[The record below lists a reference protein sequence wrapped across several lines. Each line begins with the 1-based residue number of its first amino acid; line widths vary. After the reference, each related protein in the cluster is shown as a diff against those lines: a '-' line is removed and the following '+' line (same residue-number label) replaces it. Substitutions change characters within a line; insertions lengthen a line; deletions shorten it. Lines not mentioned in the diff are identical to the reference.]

1 MVMYIY
7 TCIYID
13 ADEQDNNDDEDDVD
27 CDDNVDDVDCDDG
40 RPPMGRHALTY
51 QQRNRQTDLPIDI
64 KVQDLEA
71 NIKEQDQEN
80 VSLKHKW
87 LQLLVH
93 VVMSRCFMTDS
104 CITDTVLNH
113 FCFHGGHDLFM

>member
-1 MVMYIY
+1 
-7 TCIYID
+7 
-13 ADEQDNNDDEDDVD
+13 
-27 CDDNVDDVDCDDG
+27 
-40 RPPMGRHALTY
+40 MGRHALTY
-51 QQRNRQTDLPIDI
+51 QQRNRRTDLPIDI

-71 NIKEQDQEN
+71 NIKEQDHEN

-113 FCFHGGHDLFM
+113 FYFHGGRDLFM